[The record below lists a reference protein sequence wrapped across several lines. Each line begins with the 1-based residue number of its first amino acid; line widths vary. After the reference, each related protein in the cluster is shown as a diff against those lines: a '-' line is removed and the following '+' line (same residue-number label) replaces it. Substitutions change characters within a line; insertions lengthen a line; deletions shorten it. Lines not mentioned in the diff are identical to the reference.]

1 MSWRCYLVDLFINI
15 KWNVV
20 NEQSFFSVDRLV
32 EFGLGMGI
40 AQQMVGMMNQY
51 MQSMYVPGSIQSM
64 PSSVPSIYYVAI
76 NYQQVG
82 PLNDSEL
89 TQLISQKKVNKD
101 TLAWI
106 PGMLSW
112 KPIEQVPEILK
123 IVALTPPSLP
133 SS

>member
-1 MSWRCYLVDLFINI
+1 M
-15 KWNVV
+15 
-20 NEQSFFSVDRLV
+20 NEQSFFSIDRLV

-64 PSSVPSIYYVAI
+64 PRPIPSIYYVAI
-76 NYQQVG
+76 EGQQIG
-82 PLNDSEL
+82 PLNDCEL
-89 TQLISQKKVNKD
+89 TQLITQKKVNKD

-106 PGMLSW
+106 PGMQTW

-123 IVALTPPSLP
+123 VIALVPPNLP
-133 SS
+133 TT